1 MTETLRQTPYWWEEA
16 EPQPSLS
23 ELPMEPCDVL
33 IIGGGYTG
41 LSAALTLSKAG
52 QKVVVLDA
60 ELPGYG
66 ASSRNGGMIGNL
78 LKPGLSGLIEMFGLQ
93 KAIAIYEEALASV
106 QFIQDR
112 ITEEAI
118 DCDLNING
126 RFYPAVLDKH
136 LAAMT
141 KEFEARQTHLKVPE
155 EMVDATGCKED
166 VDSSIYVGGLRQ
178 FHTGGLH
185 PAKYARGLA
194 AAVER
199 AGGSIIA
206 PLRAE
211 EIQKEADGYRVRTA
225 KGDIRCR
232 QLVIATNGY
241 SSDLFPFVQKRV
253 IPIGSTIIATAELSE
268 NLVAS
273 LFPTKR
279 MITDTRKMLS
289 YYRPSPDGRRVL
301 LGGRPT
307 VFQASPADQARALG
321 MRLTEIFPQLKTAE
335 LSHVWSGKVA
345 YSFNSLPTIGSH
357 DGIYYAMGYCG
368 SGVAMSGYMGHKIAL
383 KLLGDPAGETA
394 FDDLPF
400 EDRFYYN
407 GKPWFLPAAMIG
419 YRIRDAFGF

>member
-1 MTETLRQTPYWWEEA
+1 MTETLLQTPYWWEEA
-16 EPQPSLS
+16 EPQPTLS
-23 ELPMEPCDVL
+23 DIPTDPCDVL

-41 LSAALTLSKAG
+41 LSAALSLSKAG
-52 QKVVVLDA
+52 QKAVVLDA

-78 LKPGLSGLIEMFGLQ
+78 LKPGLSGLIKMFGRE
-93 KAIAIYEEALASV
+93 KAVAIYEEALASV

-112 ITEEAI
+112 ITEEMI
-118 DCDLNING
+118 DCDLTVNG

-141 KEFEARQTHLKVPE
+141 GEFETRQKHLQVPE
-155 EMVDATGCKED
+155 EMVDAAGCRED

-185 PAKYARGLA
+185 PAKYAKGLA
-194 AAVER
+194 AAVTR
-199 AGGSIIA
+199 AGGTIIA

-211 EIQKEADGYRVRTA
+211 SIRKEAGGYRVGTGR
-225 KGDIRCR
+225 GDIRSR

-253 IPIGSTIIATAELSE
+253 IPIGSTIIATEALSE

-289 YYRPSPDGRRVL
+289 YYRPSPDGRHVL

-307 VFQASPADQARALG
+307 VFQASPKDQARALG
-321 MRLTEIFPQLKTAE
+321 KRLTEIFPQVKAAA

-345 YSFNSLPTIGSH
+345 YSFNSLPTIGRH

-400 EDRFYYN
+400 DDRFYYN
-407 GKPWFLPAAMIG
+407 GTPWFLPVAMIG
-419 YRIRDAFGF
+419 YRVRDYFGF

>member
-1 MTETLRQTPYWWEEA
+1 MQETVEQTPYWWEA
-16 EPQPSLS
+16 AAPQPTVSN
-23 ELPMEPCDVL
+23 LPAGPCDVV

-41 LSAALTLSKAG
+41 LSAGLTLAKAG
-52 QKVVVLDA
+52 QKTVVLDA
-60 ELPGYG
+60 ELPGFG

-78 LKPGLSGLIEMFGLQ
+78 LKPGLSGLNEMFGLE
-93 KAIAIYEEALASV
+93 KAIAIYREALASV
-106 QFIQDR
+106 QFVQDR
-112 ITEEAI
+112 IHEEKI
-118 DCDLNING
+118 DCDLTING
-126 RFYPAVLDKH
+126 RFYPAVLDKN

-141 KEFEARQTHLKVPE
+141 REFEMRQRHLQVPE
-155 EMVDATGCKED
+155 EMVEAAGCKED
-166 VDSSIYVGGLRQ
+166 VDSDIYVGGLRQ

-194 AAVER
+194 LAFER
-199 AGGSIIA
+199 EGGQLIA

-211 EIQKEADGYRVRTA
+211 EIEKEAGGYRIRTA
-225 KGDIRCR
+225 KGDIRSR

-253 IPIGSTIIATAELSE
+253 IPIGSTIIATEELSE

-289 YYRPSPDGRRVL
+289 YYRPSPDGKRVL

-307 VFQASPADQARALG
+307 VFQAAAPQQARALG
-321 MRLTEIFPQLKTAE
+321 RRLRQIFPQLASAG

-345 YSFNSLPTIGSH
+345 YSFNALPTIGSH

-407 GKPWFLPAAMIG
+407 GRPWFLPAAMIG
-419 YRIRDAFGF
+419 YRIRDIVGF